1 MEKVKKVLSEISI
14 DQMMDRVRYLTE
26 HFPYRLSGSEDERQA
41 AQYVCD
47 TMRSYGMEIENI
59 QFDTYNSTPMRSRV
73 EILAPEHFIVD
84 SLPCAHIKATPEDG
98 KELEIVYVASGSFN
112 DYKGLDVKGKMVLV
126 EVSYTPPVPE
136 KAHIAM
142 EMGAAGIMCMNWGND
157 EEVICHRG
165 LKSVWGN
172 PTPESFHSIPDLI
185 GVGVTR
191 NAGLKIRDLCLSGQ
205 KVIAKITAIA
215 DRRWSQVNEPHGI
228 IHGNGNSDEFI
239 LIASHLDAWKPGVT
253 CNATGNATTLEICR
267 VLSQHCD
274 ELERDIHV
282 VFWNG
287 HEVAEAAGSTYF
299 LDHHWDLLNK
309 KCIAYMHIDSTGLLY
324 ANKLE
329 IKISDELSRFARRN
343 VAAIED
349 KDLRMM
355 PLHKI
360 GDQSFMG
367 IGIPSVCQRV
377 SYTEEYLA
385 KTHGATIGWWNH
397 TKEDG
402 VDKCDPDVLYQDTV
416 IHTEFIYNLVNS
428 KILPYDFAPKF
439 ERIENNL
446 LPLVEKYGKYVD
458 FSDLLANVREA
469 KALVLDVQGRRDRI
483 REDQIAE
490 FNDFLKIISRHLTNI
505 FQTYSS
511 KFDQDRY
518 GHTNL
523 SAPIP
528 LLAEITKLS
537 ALDERSLEY
546 GMIETMIVRNKNRIT
561 DGLKTIIDFAKLYQ
575 KVIV

>member
-324 ANKLE
+324 PN
-329 IKISDELSRFARRN
+329 
-343 VAAIED
+343 
-349 KDLRMM
+349 
-355 PLHKI
+355 H
-360 GDQSFMG
+360 
-367 IGIPSVCQRV
+367 SVWP
-377 SYTEEYLA
+377 TG
-385 KTHGATIGWWNH
+385 T
-397 TKEDG
+397 
-402 VDKCDPDVLYQDTV
+402 
-416 IHTEFIYNLVNS
+416 
-428 KILPYDFAPKF
+428 
-439 ERIENNL
+439 
-446 LPLVEKYGKYVD
+446 
-458 FSDLLANVREA
+458 
-469 KALVLDVQGRRDRI
+469 
-483 REDQIAE
+483 
-490 FNDFLKIISRHLTNI
+490 
-505 FQTYSS
+505 
-511 KFDQDRY
+511 
-518 GHTNL
+518 
-523 SAPIP
+523 
-528 LLAEITKLS
+528 
-537 ALDERSLEY
+537 
-546 GMIETMIVRNKNRIT
+546 
-561 DGLKTIIDFAKLYQ
+561 
-575 KVIV
+575 

>member
-126 EVSYTPPVPE
+126 EVSYTP
-136 KAHIAM
+136 
-142 EMGAAGIMCMNWGND
+142 
-157 EEVICHRG
+157 
-165 LKSVWGN
+165 
-172 PTPESFHSIPDLI
+172 PDLI

-446 LPLVEKYGKYVD
+446 LPLAEKYGKYVD